1 MIFVLTNVEFEAIL
15 LGVEGLKYTEK
26 YIEMYLFCF
35 FDPTIRKRRKGD
47 LIMAYEKKT
56 GFVELEKLENDSE
69 MLNVQGGTFAWVKSF
84 CLVQTHIYRECFKA
98 PLTGPIDPL
107 LP

>member
-15 LGVEGLKYTEK
+15 LGVEGRKYTEK
-26 YIEMYLFCF
+26 YIERYLFRF
-35 FDPTIRKRRKGD
+35 LIRPQIKGKGD
-47 LIMAYEKKT
+47 FIMAYEKKT

-69 MLNVQGGTFAWVKSF
+69 MLNVQGGTYVWVKSF